1 MNLLNKEKH
10 KKSPMQLQREKWLAE
25 LKQIKS
31 ELEANEALFNMTD
44 DFDLTDYT
52 IHERT
57 ALEARYSYLI
67 RLIRSLD
74 ETQTAVRLIEHD
86 ETNQT
91 DITA

>member
-1 MNLLNKEKH
+1 
-10 KKSPMQLQREKWLAE
+10 MQLQREKWLAE